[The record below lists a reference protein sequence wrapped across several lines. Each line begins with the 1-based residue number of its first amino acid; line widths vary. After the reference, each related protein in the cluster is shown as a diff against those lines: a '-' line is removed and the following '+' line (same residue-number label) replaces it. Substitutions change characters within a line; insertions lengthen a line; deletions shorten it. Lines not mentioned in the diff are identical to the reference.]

1 MKSTVLALGLVLAT
15 ATQAVFAAQ
24 PASTAATAP
33 AATAAAPVPK
43 APAIDAKAYLLIDE
57 ASGQSLA
64 ESNADQRMEPASIT
78 KLMTAYVVFRALKEG
93 RLSLNDPVTISEHAW
108 RAEGSRTFVQVG
120 TQVPVDVLIH
130 GMIVQSGN
138 DATIALAEKVGGTEP
153 AFVEMM
159 NTTAQRLG
167 MKGTHFEDSSGLPS
181 PTHYSTAR
189 DIATLSRAL
198 IRDFPDRY
206 PLYSIREF
214 TWNKITQGNRNGL
227 LTRDP
232 SVDGIKTGHTN
243 SAGYCLVTSAKRQG
257 TRLISVVLGTKSEK
271 AREDASAALINYGFT
286 FYETIDVKKAHATVL
301 KPRVYKGAE
310 ESVDVGPASDL
321 RLTVPRGQSAMITTA
336 ATIREPLIAP
346 LATNVAV
353 GELQVTLGGKVLSR
367 TPLYPIKPVAEAG
380 VWGRM
385 VDSVSLWFK

>member
-1 MKSTVLALGLVLAT
+1 MKSTVWALSLLAAT
-15 ATQAVFAAQ
+15 GMHAAVAAQ
-24 PASTAATAP
+24 PASSAAVAP
-33 AATAAAPVPK
+33 PASAAAPVPK
-43 APAIDAKAYLLIDE
+43 APSVDARAYLLIDE
-57 ASGQSLA
+57 ASGQTLA

-78 KLMTAYVVFRALKEG
+78 KLMSAYLVFQALKDG

-120 TQVPVDVLIH
+120 TQVPVDVLVH

-167 MKGTHFEDSSGLPS
+167 MTSTHFEDSSGLPS

-206 PLYSIREF
+206 PLYSIKEF

-232 SVDGIKTGHTN
+232 SVDGIKTGHTD

-286 FYETIDVKKAHATVL
+286 FYETIDVKKAHDTVL
-301 KPRVYKGAE
+301 QPRVYKGAE
-310 ESVDVGPASDL
+310 ASVAVGPASDL
-321 RLTVPRGQSAMITTA
+321 RLTVPRGQSALITTA
-336 ATIREPLIAP
+336 ATLREPLIAP
-346 LATNVAV
+346 LATNVSI
-353 GELQVTLGGKVLSR
+353 GELQVTLNGKVISR
-367 TPLYPIKPVAEAG
+367 TPLYPIKAVAEAG
-380 VWGRM
+380 WWGRT